1 MIDGEEIRNG
11 NAKGKSYFQSN
22 CHRVGRFIW
31 KLGAERGDNR
41 DTKKEGYKK

>member
-1 MIDGEEIRNG
+1 MEKRLEMEMQKENLI
-11 NAKGKSYFQSN
+11 SN
-22 CHRVGRFIW
+22 QIVIGRFIW